1 MLSKISW
8 GVYLKTCIKLRKV
21 KSAYDCVCQIYNT
34 YNDLS
39 YINKQLRLI
48 TARDISPVEIKA
60 VILIEEYI
68 KNNNLYEAIKILC
81 HCEKYNKKIYLSR
94 ITRKNSVNGFNR
106 DFQQIFNNKNNIN
119 KFNQYRQ
126 LLHSYGLG
134 FGRKRSYVWKF
145 IMDCIITKISY
156 HLQDDLIASLALK
169 RNVKNWGIL
178 SALDSLLYS
187 FYYPEFI
194 VDRTQSRDMEID
206 WIRAN
211 SFITDVDTI
220 FVERQLPTQ
229 SLYDYLEEDS
239 LINICNILSREGHI
253 SFEDIIYKQQFAKIC
268 KFHINFN
275 AHVLDKISQ
284 FQKCMEKLSDYL
296 SLEQPIPNNI
306 IFNLE
311 HDNDFL
317 HERQFAKICKF
328 HINFNAHVLDKIS
341 QFQKCMEKLS
351 DYLSLEQP
359 IPNNIIFNLEHDND
373 FLHERQ
379 FRFKQLKEKYNN
391 SINIYY
397 INPLSLSNELITKI
411 SWIEV
416 ENFFK
421 NDCEAII
428 VERQLPQVTMFEEVD
443 YIPINI
449 SKTIPKE
456 GNISFENCIYGERY
470 ARVCKFHIDFKAET
484 WVKINQFKKC
494 IKQLSDYLKE
504 NQQQTKNIIF
514 NLEFDSEYS
523 NERLFRYKILAKTYE
538 KNINVYYYCNI

>member
-317 HERQFAKICKF
+317 HERQF
-328 HINFNAHVLDKIS
+328 
-341 QFQKCMEKLS
+341 
-351 DYLSLEQP
+351 
-359 IPNNIIFNLEHDND
+359 
-373 FLHERQ
+373 
-379 FRFKQLKEKYNN
+379 RFKQLKEKYNN